1 MATLRDMLDA
11 LTAREEVTAV
21 LVVGGDGLLID
32 SAGRERVDAEAA
44 GAIAPGVLTQA
55 RELGA
60 VVGCEGVSSVVVEF
74 RNGVAIVTEVSSDLV
89 MVTFVKPGAPFGRL
103 LYELRHNR
111 EQIAAL
117 V

>member
-1 MATLRDMLDA
+1 MASLRDMLDA
-11 LTAREEVTAV
+11 LAAREEVTAV
-21 LVVGGDGLLID
+21 LVVGGDGLLIA

-44 GAIAPGVLTQA
+44 GAIAPGVLTQVQ
-55 RELGA
+55 ELGA
-60 VVGCEGVSSVVVEF
+60 AAGREGASSVVVEY
-74 RNGVAIVTEVSSDLV
+74 RNGVAIVTEISTDLV
-89 MVTFVKPGAPFGRL
+89 MVTFVKPSAPFGRL

>member
-1 MATLRDMLDA
+1 MANLRDMLDA
-11 LTAREEVTAV
+11 LAARDEVTAV
-21 LVVGGDGLLID
+21 LVVGRDGLLIA

-44 GAIAPGVLTQA
+44 GAIAPGVLMQV

-60 VVGCEGVSSVVVEF
+60 AAGREDASSVVVEY
-74 RNGVAIVTEVSSDLV
+74 RNGVAIVTEVSSELV
-89 MVTFVKPGAPFGRL
+89 MVTFVKPQASFARL

>member
-1 MATLRDMLDA
+1 MPSLRDMLDA
-11 LTAREEVTAV
+11 LAAREEVSAV

-44 GAIAPGVLTQA
+44 GALAPGLLSQA
-55 RELGA
+55 RELGSA
-60 VVGCEGVSSVVVEF
+60 AGREDAGSVVVEYK
-74 RNGVAIVTEVSSDLV
+74 NGVAIVTEVSSDLV
-89 MVTFVKPGAPFGRL
+89 MVTFVRAGASFARL

-111 EQIAAL
+111 DQIASL

>member
-1 MATLRDMLDA
+1 MPNLREMLEA
-11 LTAREEVTAV
+11 LAAREEVTAV
-21 LVVGGDGLLID
+21 LVVGRDGLLID

-44 GAIAPGVLTQA
+44 GALSPGVLTQA

-60 VVGCEGVSSVVVEF
+60 AAGREGAWSVVMEYKD
-74 RNGVAIVTEVSSDLV
+74 GVGIVTEVSPDLA
-89 MVTFVKPGAPFGRL
+89 MVTFVKPGASFGRL

-111 EQIAAL
+111 EQIASL